1 MIRLSIISSKH
12 IVALSFAFLV
22 SSSAFIASAAAQD
35 QIETETAQKPVQQS
49 SASQSEEALKQ
60 STREKVSAAEKM
72 GENYSFD
79 NPKDRK
85 TFLKL
90 TAELRC
96 PMCQNQN
103 IADSDAMIAH
113 DMRRKVYQL
122 MLEGSSEQEVIDYM
136 KERYGDFV
144 YYQPPVTPVT
154 IWLWALPVLF
164 AFIMMGVFIKRREDT
179 PVEDLEAKL
188 AAANKLLK
196 DE

>member
-1 MIRLSIISSKH
+1 MK
-12 IVALSFAFLV
+12 IVSYFLV
-22 SSSAFIASAAAQD
+22 KLCFLLLLATATGTALAQD
-35 QIETETAQKPVQQS
+35 P
-49 SASQSEEALKQ
+49 SASDVA
-60 STREKVSAAEKM
+60 EKVSEAQKM
-72 GENYSFD
+72 GENYLFED
-79 NPKDRK
+79 ANDRK

-122 MLEGSSEQEVIDYM
+122 MLQGSSEQQVIDYM
-136 KERYGDFV
+136 KVRYGDFV

-164 AFIMMGVFIKRREDT
+164 AVVMMGVFLMRRKVT
-179 PVEDLEAKL
+179 PEENVEAKL
-188 AAANKLLK
+188 AAANQLLK
-196 DE
+196 DD

>member
-1 MIRLSIISSKH
+1 
-12 IVALSFAFLV
+12 VALSIAVLL
-22 SSSAFIASAAAQD
+22 SSVVFNEGVQAQE
-35 QIETETAQKPVQQS
+35 QVEEIQQTLEKTQPS
-49 SASQSEEALKQ
+49 SKQVAL
-60 STREKVSAAEKM
+60 EKVSEAEKM
-72 GENYSFD
+72 GENYSFE
-79 NPKDRK
+79 NPDDRK

-122 MLEGSSEQEVIDYM
+122 MLQGSSEQQIIDYM
-136 KERYGDFV
+136 KQRYGDFV

-164 AFIMMGVFIKRREDT
+164 TFIMMGVFIKRRKVI
-179 PVEDLEAKL
+179 PVEDVEAKL

>member
-1 MIRLSIISSKH
+1 
-12 IVALSFAFLV
+12 
-22 SSSAFIASAAAQD
+22 
-35 QIETETAQKPVQQS
+35 
-49 SASQSEEALKQ
+49 
-60 STREKVSAAEKM
+60 M
-72 GENYSFD
+72 GENYAFE
-79 NPKDRK
+79 NPDDRK
-85 TFLKL
+85 TFLTL

-122 MLEGSSEQEVIDYM
+122 MLEGSSETEIIGFM

-154 IWLWALPVLF
+154 IWLWALPILF
-164 AFIMMGVFIKRREDT
+164 AFIMMGVFLMRRQAE
-179 PVEDLEAKL
+179 PEENIEAKL

-196 DE
+196 DD

>member
-1 MIRLSIISSKH
+1 MNMSSSLLFRIAVISF
-12 IVALSFAFLV
+12 IGLLSFN
-22 SSSAFIASAAAQD
+22 
-35 QIETETAQKPVQQS
+35 TM
-49 SASQSEEALKQ
+49 SQSTDNSDALA
-60 STREKVSAAEKM
+60 KVSEAEKM
-72 GENYSFD
+72 GENYAFE
-79 NPKDRK
+79 NPNDRK

-122 MLEGSSEQEVIDYM
+122 MQQGSSEQQVIDFM

-154 IWLWALPVLF
+154 VWLWALPVLF
-164 AFIMMGVFIKRREDT
+164 ALIMMGVFLMRRKSA
-179 PVEDLEAKL
+179 PVENIEAKL

-196 DE
+196 DD

>member
-1 MIRLSIISSKH
+1 MK
-12 IVALSFAFLV
+12 IVSYFLV
-22 SSSAFIASAAAQD
+22 KLCFLLVLATGTATALAQD
-35 QIETETAQKPVQQS
+35 P
-49 SASQSEEALKQ
+49 SASDVA
-60 STREKVSAAEKM
+60 EKVSEAQKM
-72 GENYSFD
+72 GENYLFED
-79 NPKDRK
+79 ANDRK

-122 MLEGSSEQEVIDYM
+122 MLQGSSEQQVIDYM
-136 KERYGDFV
+136 KVRYGDFV

-164 AFIMMGVFIKRREDT
+164 AVVMMGVFLMRRKVT
-179 PVEDLEAKL
+179 PEENIEAKL

-196 DE
+196 DD

>member
-1 MIRLSIISSKH
+1 MASFLTKLCFLFCLFSSLAIVVVPQTHAQNSVPVAQVESAEPNASEEPIIT
-12 IVALSFAFLV
+12 AENYAF
-22 SSSAFIASAAAQD
+22 D
-35 QIETETAQKPVQQS
+35 D
-49 SASQSEEALKQ
+49 ASQ
-60 STREKVSAAEKM
+60 RRV
-72 GENYSFD
+72 
-79 NPKDRK
+79 
-85 TFLKL
+85 FLDL
-90 TAELRC
+90 TAVLRC

-122 MLEGSSEQEVIDYM
+122 LKQGKSKDDVIAFM

-154 IWLWALPVLF
+154 IWLWVLPVIF
-164 AFIMMGVFIKRREDT
+164 AFVMMLVFILRRKPTVD
-179 PVEDLEAKL
+179 DDIQDKI

>member
-1 MIRLSIISSKH
+1 MKIASS
-12 IVALSFAFLV
+12 FLV
-22 SSSAFIASAAAQD
+22 NLLVLVVLTTTTSTVLAQD
-35 QIETETAQKPVQQS
+35 SNLSDAADEVA
-49 SASQSEEALKQ
+49 
-60 STREKVSAAEKM
+60 EKVSEAQKM
-72 GENYSFD
+72 GENYLFED
-79 NPKDRK
+79 PNDRK

-122 MLEGSSEQEVIDYM
+122 MLQGSSEQEVIDYM

-144 YYQPPVTPVT
+144 HYQPPVTPVT

-164 AFIMMGVFIKRREDT
+164 AVVMMGVFLMRRKVTPEDNI
-179 PVEDLEAKL
+179 EAKL

-196 DE
+196 DD

>member
-1 MIRLSIISSKH
+1 MK
-12 IVALSFAFLV
+12 IVSYFLV
-22 SSSAFIASAAAQD
+22 KLCFLLVLATATGTATALAQD
-35 QIETETAQKPVQQS
+35 P
-49 SASQSEEALKQ
+49 SASDVA
-60 STREKVSAAEKM
+60 EKVSEAQKM
-72 GENYSFD
+72 GENYLFED
-79 NPKDRK
+79 ANDRK

-122 MLEGSSEQEVIDYM
+122 MLQGSSEQQVIDYM
-136 KERYGDFV
+136 KVRYGDFV

-164 AFIMMGVFIKRREDT
+164 AVVMMGVFLMRRKVT
-179 PVEDLEAKL
+179 PEENIEAKL

-196 DE
+196 DD